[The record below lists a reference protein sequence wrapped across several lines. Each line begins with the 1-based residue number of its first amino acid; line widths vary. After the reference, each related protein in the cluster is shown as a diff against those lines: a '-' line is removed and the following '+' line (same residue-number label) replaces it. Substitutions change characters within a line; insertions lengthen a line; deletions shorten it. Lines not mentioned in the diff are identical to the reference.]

1 MLLPTHCPNCK
12 SMKTFRS
19 ADALEK
25 HQKEYCKWICRECEF
40 VFWIKKGIRT
50 PEYLPEGEGYGI
62 EDSEQPD

>member
-1 MLLPTHCPNCK
+1 
-12 SMKTFRS
+12 MKTFRS